1 MEKKKISTRD
11 AYGNALIEFAN
22 EYKNMVVLDA
32 DLVGAT
38 KTGLFQKEYPNRH
51 FDCGIAEANMMCV
64 AAGLAT
70 EGFIPVV
77 SSFAIFAAGRCYEQ
91 VRNSIGYPRLNV
103 KIVAT
108 HGGISVGED
117 GATHQS
123 NEDLALMR
131 SIPGMMVLSPSDAI
145 ETRLALKSALD
156 YVGPVYIRLG
166 RAELDVFNDN
176 EEYNFSLGK
185 GVKLADGNDVTLI
198 STGLPVYET
207 LKSSK
212 LLNQYGITADVINI
226 HTIKPIDAE
235 IIINSA
241 RKTGKVVVIEEHS
254 IIGGLGE
261 AVASVLAE
269 NNPVQL
275 LKIGVPD
282 IYGHSATAK
291 ELLDEIG
298 LTSEKIYEKVVDW
311 LKK

>member
-91 VRNSIGYPRLNV
+91 VRNSIGYPHLNV

-212 LLNQYGITADVINI
+212 LLNQHGITADVINI

>member
-51 FDCGIAEANMMCV
+51 FDCGIADANMMCV

-91 VRNSIGYPRLNV
+91 VRNSIGYPHLNV

>member
-11 AYGNALIEFAN
+11 AYGKALVEFAN

-38 KTGLFQKEYPNRH
+38 KTGLFQKEYPGRH

-91 VRNSIGYPRLNV
+91 VRNSIGYPKLNV

-131 SIPGMMVLSPSDAI
+131 SIPGMLVLSPSDAI
-145 ETRLALKSALD
+145 ETRLALKAALD

-166 RAELDVFNDN
+166 RADLEVFNDK
-176 EEYNFSLGK
+176 EDYEFSLGK
-185 GVKLADGNDVTLI
+185 GVKLLDGDNVTLI
-198 STGLPVYET
+198 STGLPVYDVLE
-207 LKSSK
+207 SSK
-212 LLNQYGITADVINI
+212 LLKQNGVSAEIINI
-226 HTIKPIDAE
+226 HTIKPIDAQ
-235 IIINSA
+235 IIIDSA

-254 IIGGLGE
+254 IIGGLGD
-261 AVASVLAE
+261 AVASVLSE
-269 NNPVQL
+269 SNPVPI

-282 IYGHSATAK
+282 IYGHSASAK
-291 ELLDEIG
+291 ELLNEVG
-298 LTSEKIYEKVVDW
+298 LTSEKIYKNIINW
-311 LKK
+311 LKT

>member
-91 VRNSIGYPRLNV
+91 VRNSIGYPHLNV

-212 LLNQYGITADVINI
+212 LLKQYGITADVINI

>member
-1 MEKKKISTRD
+1 MEKKKLSTRD

-91 VRNSIGYPRLNV
+91 VRNSIGYPHLNV

-131 SIPGMMVLSPSDAI
+131 SIPGMLVLSPSDAI

-198 STGLPVYET
+198 STGLPV
-207 LKSSK
+207 SFFMS
-212 LLNQYGITADVINI
+212 VIR
-226 HTIKPIDAE
+226 E
-235 IIINSA
+235 
-241 RKTGKVVVIEEHS
+241 
-254 IIGGLGE
+254 
-261 AVASVLAE
+261 
-269 NNPVQL
+269 
-275 LKIGVPD
+275 
-282 IYGHSATAK
+282 
-291 ELLDEIG
+291 
-298 LTSEKIYEKVVDW
+298 
-311 LKK
+311 